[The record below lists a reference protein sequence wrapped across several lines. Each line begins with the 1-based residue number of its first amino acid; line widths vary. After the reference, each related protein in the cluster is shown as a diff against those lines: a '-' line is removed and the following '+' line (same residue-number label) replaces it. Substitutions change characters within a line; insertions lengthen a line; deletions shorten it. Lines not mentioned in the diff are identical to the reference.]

1 LTVDW
6 DSLEL
11 LYAAVGLPPRL
22 PSQAWRTSVPVYAE
36 GRGGRQ
42 VGYATSG
49 GWSPLLKQYLALA
62 HLESQFAK
70 PGTELLMEITVE
82 HHRKAAHARVT
93 PLPFFNPDRK
103 RA

>member
-1 LTVDW
+1 M
-6 DSLEL
+6 
-11 LYAAVGLPPRL
+11 
-22 PSQAWRTSVPVYAE
+22 
-36 GRGGRQ
+36 
-42 VGYATSG
+42 
-49 GWSPLLKQYLALA
+49 ALA

-93 PLPFFNPDRK
+93 PLPFFNPERK